1 MGEHSETGKNINT
14 SDWNKIP
21 MEFLEDTP
29 SRRDGITKEAER
41 SYRNKSTW
49 FIELLGKELKW

>member
-1 MGEHSETGKNINT
+1 MGERSDTGNQINT
-14 SDWNKIP
+14 NHWNNMP

-49 FIELLGKELKW
+49 FIEALGKELKW